1 MTTINVILAN
11 AKAPSFGST
20 TCEPMVYEVYCC
32 YLLLS
37 IMQRIVCKF
46 IVMI

>member
-1 MTTINVILAN
+1 MTAIKIIVAN
-11 AKAPSFGST
+11 AKTPSFGST
-20 TCEPMVYEVYCC
+20 TCEPMVNDVCGC

-37 IMQRIVCKF
+37 IMQQTVCAF